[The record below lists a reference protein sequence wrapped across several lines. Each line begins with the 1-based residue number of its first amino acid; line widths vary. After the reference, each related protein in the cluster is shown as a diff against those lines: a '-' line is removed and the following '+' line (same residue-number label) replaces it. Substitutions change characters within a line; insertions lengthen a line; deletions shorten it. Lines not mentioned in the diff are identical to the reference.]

1 MREGGVETRNMIRG
15 PSPAHCGLSAF
26 FFSPVCIFRLVSS
39 LNPPPRRPIFNGFV
53 CRFPQIRV
61 IGRGVFLPGLAALA
75 AAAVGAGLLDRWARD
90 VADAVGRQ
98 RRLRGSRC
106 KAKAGEMVCRNKKDR
121 HAETT
126 RCKEETGSMYLDEG
140 EGWNAAGLASFAAP
154 DGVERAGA
162 GAVRAVFEDGDG
174 TTGDWARSSFPLSTA
189 DLGRV
194 AELRSAMDYAM
205 RQAAGGGSD
214 GGSLALAADGESLIR

>member
-106 KAKAGEMVCRNKKDR
+106 KAKAGEWC
-121 HAETT
+121 AETKKTDTQKQQDAKKRRAVCTWT
-126 RCKEETGSMYLDEG
+126 R
-140 EGWNAAGLASFAAP
+140 
-154 DGVERAGA
+154 ERAGMRP
-162 GAVRAVFEDGDG
+162 GWRAL
-174 TTGDWARSSFPLSTA
+174 RHRTA
-189 DLGRV
+189 WR
-194 AELRSAMDYAM
+194 ERE
-205 RQAAGGGSD
+205 REQ
-214 GGSLALAADGESLIR
+214 